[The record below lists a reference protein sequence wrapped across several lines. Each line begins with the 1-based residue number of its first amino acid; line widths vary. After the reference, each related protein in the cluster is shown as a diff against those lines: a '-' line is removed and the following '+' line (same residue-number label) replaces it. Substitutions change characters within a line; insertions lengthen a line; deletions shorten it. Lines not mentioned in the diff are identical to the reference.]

1 MFAYVMLGSIN
12 TDASRTFYGP
22 SMKLLGGSLNVAA
35 SGAHV
40 LPVSPGCFSAE
51 PCGRL
56 YSEMPACPVDGV
68 LVVFPVSSRAQVE
81 EVYALAMQ
89 LGGIDEGAPSA
100 SGGQTNTLYACYFR
114 DPVGNKWQ
122 QAMCLPLRTSAR
134 QEGARG

>member
-51 PCGRL
+51 PCGRP
-56 YSEMPACPVDGV
+56 YSEMPACLV
-68 LVVFPVSSRAQVE
+68 VVFPVSSRTQVE
-81 EVYALAMQ
+81 EVYALAMK
-89 LGGIDEGAPSA
+89 LGAIDEGAPGA
-100 SGGQTNTLYACYFR
+100 SGCQANTLYACYPR
-114 DPVGNKWQ
+114 VPVGNKLCVCHFER
-122 QAMCLPLRTSAR
+122 APAGRSA
-134 QEGARG
+134 A